1 MFTEVAFSSH
11 ANLGQCLG
19 VEHLGYIFSNVFVRL
34 RSFTFTWI
42 WIFSFENGQRIRKH
56 SPHCTFSEQVSSPE
70 KKKQKNM
77 TGCPLGIL

>member
-1 MFTEVAFSSH
+1 MITEVAFSSH

-34 RSFTFTWI
+34 KAS
-42 WIFSFENGQRIRKH
+42 H
-56 SPHCTFSEQVSSPE
+56 SPGFGFLALKMDKESESTHLL
-70 KKKQKNM
+70 